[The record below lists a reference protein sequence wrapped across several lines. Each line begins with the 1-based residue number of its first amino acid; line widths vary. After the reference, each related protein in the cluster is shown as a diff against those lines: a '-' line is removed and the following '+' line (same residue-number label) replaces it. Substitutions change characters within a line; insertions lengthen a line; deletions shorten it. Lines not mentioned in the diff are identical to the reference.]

1 MVAVINVDVYL
12 FLVFTE
18 MLMLMFMV
26 FFGFSKRN

>member
-18 MLMLMFMV
+18 MLMLMFV
-26 FFGFSKRN
+26 FFWVF